1 MGVGPPEISH
11 EGRRGMGVVGAVA
24 ALVGFHAAAV
34 LVAVGLV
41 ATAVLMFATLA
52 PEAARAWVIFAAA
65 MIVAAFVVLWSI
77 LPRFD
82 RFEPP
87 GPELLETDA
96 PLLFGELRELAAAT
110 EQAMPSHVYL
120 CSDVN
125 AFVTERGGIMGIGSR
140 RVLGLGLPL
149 LATLTVDEVRAV
161 IAHELGH
168 FHGGDTKVGPWL
180 YHVRYGLLRTIAN
193 LHRTAKYVGEDFG
206 PFAAVLGFV
215 SMPFERFTVAFL
227 RNTAGLSRAQEWR
240 ADALAVRHVGSEAMA
255 GALEKL
261 HGLSSPFRQFVSSH
275 VEPLVERGRRPPIV
289 EGFREFLAVQAA
301 APSGADDLVIESV
314 DEVDPYDTHP
324 PLAER
329 VARARD
335 RAVSPAEPDA
345 RPASVLVRDL
355 DWVERK
361 LLHHGRGTRDELEPV
376 AWADAGEVHVAR
388 WREVVAREAH
398 AMAGVSMDR
407 IPRGRAVRAHEE
419 ARCGRRLVEVSD
431 AMLFFRVGE
440 RWSAAIIVALVDLGW
455 TLSVGLGAPVVLR
468 WGDLEFQ
475 PRREVAAWMSG
486 DTSEDEWSAR
496 AVQIGLAG
504 VDLGAPVQTM
514 DASTS

>member
-1 MGVGPPEISH
+1 MGRSETSE
-11 EGRRGMGVVGAVA
+11 EGRRGLGVVGAVA

-34 LVAVGLV
+34 LVAVGLL
-41 ATAVLMFATLA
+41 AAAVLMFATLPA
-52 PEAARAWVIFAAA
+52 EAAKAWVIDAAA
-65 MIVAAFVVLWSI
+65 MIVAGFVVLSSI

-110 EQAMPSHVYL
+110 DQAMPSHVYL
-120 CSDVN
+120 CRDAN

-180 YHVRYGLLRTIAN
+180 YQVRYGLLRTIAN
-193 LHRTAKYVGEDFG
+193 LHHTAKYVGEDFG

-215 SMPFERFTVAFL
+215 SMPFERFTEAFL
-227 RNTAGLSRAQEWR
+227 RGTAGLSRAQEWR
-240 ADALAVRHVGSEAMA
+240 ADALAVRHVGSEPMA
-255 GALEKL
+255 GALEKIDR
-261 HGLSSPFRQFVSSH
+261 LSIPFLQFVSSH

-289 EGFREFLAVQAA
+289 EGFREFLALRAA

-329 VARARD
+329 VARARE
-335 RAVSPAEPDA
+335 RAVTPAEPDA

-361 LLHHGRGTRDELEPV
+361 LLHHGRGVRDELEPV
-376 AWADAGEVHVAR
+376 AWTDAGGVHLAR
-388 WREVVAREAH
+388 WREVVAREAQ

-407 IPRGRAVRAHEE
+407 IPRGPAMREHEE

-431 AMLFFRVGE
+431 AILVFRLGE
-440 RWSAAIIVALVDLGW
+440 RWSAGIIVALVDLGW

-468 WGDLEFQ
+468 WGELEFQ
-475 PRREVAAWMSG
+475 PRREVAAWLCG
-486 DTSEDEWSAR
+486 DTTAEQWSAR
-496 AVQIGLAG
+496 ALQIGLAG

-514 DASTS
+514 GAPTS

>member
-1 MGVGPPEISH
+1 MERSGTADDGD
-11 EGRRGMGVVGAVA
+11 RGLGLVGAVG
-24 ALVGFHAAAV
+24 ALVGFYAAAV
-34 LVAVGLV
+34 LVALGLLV
-41 ATAVLMFATLA
+41 VAVLMVATL
-52 PEAARAWVIFAAA
+52 PEHVPKLW
-65 MIVAAFVVLWSI
+65 IVAAAALLVAGFVVLWSI

-82 RFEPP
+82 RFQPP

-110 EQAMPSHVYL
+110 DQAMPSHVYL
-120 CSDVN
+120 CRDVN
-125 AFVTERGGIMGIGSR
+125 AFVTERGGIMGIGPR

-193 LHRTAKYVGEDFG
+193 LHHTAKYVGEDFG
-206 PFAAVLGFV
+206 PFAAVLGV
-215 SMPFERFTVAFL
+215 VRIPFERFTAAFL
-227 RNTAGLSRAQEWR
+227 RGTAGLSRAQEWR
-240 ADALAVRHVGSEAMA
+240 ADALAVRHVGSEATA

-261 HGLSSPFRQFVSSH
+261 EELSFPFLQFVSSH
-275 VEPLVERGRRPPIV
+275 VEPLLERGRRPPIV
-289 EGFREFLAVQAA
+289 EGFREYLALQAA

-329 VARARD
+329 IARARE

-361 LLHHGRGTRDELEPV
+361 LLHHGRGVSDELEPV
-376 AWADAGEVHVAR
+376 AWADAGEVHVAH
-388 WREVVAREAH
+388 WREVVAREAR
-398 AMAGVSMDR
+398 AMARVSMDR
-407 IPRGRAVRAHEE
+407 IPRGPAMREHEE
-419 ARCGRRLVEVSD
+419 ARCGRRFAEVSD
-431 AMLFFRVGE
+431 AMLVFRLGE
-440 RWSAAIIVALVDLGW
+440 RWSAGIIVALVDLGW
-455 TLSVGLGAPVVLR
+455 TLSVGLGGPVVLR
-468 WGDLEFQ
+468 WGELEFQ
-475 PRREVAAWMSG
+475 PRRELAAWLCG
-486 DTSEDEWSAR
+486 DTPEEEWSAR
-496 AVQIGLAG
+496 ALQIGLAG
-504 VDLGAPVQTM
+504 VDLGASVQTM
-514 DASTS
+514 GASAS